1 MRLATRCLWAVGES
15 HLQSDTQS
23 QNLRSKPREP
33 DQVATPSAGA
43 IVPPGTRINAGFAV
57 FGRLRL
63 FVQKSQFFR
72 TSTPADLAATTPKR
86 SAGVGSRAK
95 VAAKYR
101 HPGSG
106 ATWSGRGLKPK
117 WLTEQLANGKQVS
130 DFAI

>member
-1 MRLATRCLWAVGES
+1 MPTLQELLDQKAALDRQIADATKASRAE
-15 HLQSDTQS
+15 
-23 QNLRSKPREP
+23 
-33 DQVATPSAGA
+33 A
-43 IVPPGTRINAGFAV
+43 IAQI
-57 FGRLRL
+57 
-63 FVQKSQFFR
+63 R
-72 TSTPADLAATTPKR
+72 TLMTEHGLTPADLTAPAHKR
-86 SAGVGSRAK
+86 SSGAGSPAKAGTGSRAK

>member
-1 MRLATRCLWAVGES
+1 MPTLQELLDQKAALDRQIVDATKASRAE
-15 HLQSDTQS
+15 
-23 QNLRSKPREP
+23 
-33 DQVATPSAGA
+33 A
-43 IVPPGTRINAGFAV
+43 IAQI
-57 FGRLRL
+57 
-63 FVQKSQFFR
+63 R
-72 TSTPADLAATTPKR
+72 TLMTEHALTPADLTATTAKR